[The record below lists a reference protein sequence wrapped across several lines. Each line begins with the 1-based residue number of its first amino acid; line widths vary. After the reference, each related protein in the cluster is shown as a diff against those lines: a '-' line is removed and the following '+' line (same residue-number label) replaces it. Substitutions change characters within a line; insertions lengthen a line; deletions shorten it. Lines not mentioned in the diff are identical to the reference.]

1 MKSLKQNYDKHLI
14 VTVIVLVALPILLG
28 SSTFVLTNVF
38 YQNQIIIF
46 FVNNFNDIN
55 LGFQFLNSLA
65 LLQYV
70 IFAVMLILYPVYP
83 FIFSIEKYANKRN
96 PKAVL
101 TEYQTLKKIVYALL
115 PLFFFAIALRISS
128 GITED
133 DPLSALVLS
142 LDEPAQSLLLSI
154 LGAALFAVASAL
166 LRIIL
171 LNRSKHFKFY
181 LARLSF
187 RAMSRVEDEVER
199 MKYLI
204 SGLGFYNRYLRGTLD
219 LEINNLKMIY
229 SKIIADTALDKNHS
243 MEELCRA
250 FEGNDKLKPI
260 TCLTEL
266 FDFKD
271 PEHFLVK
278 ESAGKKLEEWVRILV
293 TVASTIAAVMGAVIT
308 LFPPPA
314 AS

>member
-28 SSTFVLTNVF
+28 SSIFILENDFYRNQVITFSF
-38 YQNQIIIF
+38 QI
-46 FVNNFNDIN
+46 FNDPEI
-55 LGFQFLNSLA
+55 GIQFLASLK

-83 FIFSIEKYANKRN
+83 FIFSIEKHTNKRN

-133 DPLSALVLS
+133 NPLSALVLS
-142 LDEPAQSLLLSI
+142 LDEPAQLLLLSI

-187 RAMSRVEDEVER
+187 RVMSSAEDEVER

-243 MEELCRA
+243 MEELCEA

-266 FDFKD
+266 FDIKD

-278 ESAGKKLEEWVRILV
+278 ESVGKKLEEWVRILV

-308 LFPPPA
+308 LLGF
-314 AS
+314 

>member
-28 SSTFVLTNVF
+28 SSIFILTNDF
-38 YQNQIIIF
+38 YRDQVITF
-46 FVNNFNDIN
+46 FFDNFNDIN
-55 LGFQFLNSLA
+55 LGSQFLISLRQ
-65 LLQYV
+65 LQYV

-83 FIFSIEKYANKRN
+83 FIFSIEKYTNKRN

-115 PLFFFAIALRISS
+115 PLFFFAIALIISK

-133 DPLSALVLS
+133 NPLSAWVLS

-154 LGAALFAVASAL
+154 LTAALFAVASAL

-171 LNRSKHFKFY
+171 LNRSKAFNFY
-181 LARLSF
+181 QARRSF
-187 RAMSRVEDEVER
+187 RVLSRVEDDVER

-243 MEELCRA
+243 MEELCGA

-260 TCLTEL
+260 TCLIEL
-266 FDFKD
+266 FDIKD

-308 LFPPPA
+308 LLGF
-314 AS
+314 